1 MSAERAPAA
10 KRHRAD
16 DDAGDANDAA
26 PPAPA
31 AAAAASSPTRALE
44 FYCGIGGLHYS
55 LLRARPDA
63 SVVAAFDVNPHGNDV
78 YEHNFGV
85 RPLQRNLLSFP
96 AERIDKFAA
105 SLWLMSPPCQ
115 PFTRQGH
122 QRDVADG
129 RSQSFLH
136 ILDEMPNLRTPPTH
150 VLVENVVGFETSEMR
165 DVMLETFRRLGFT
178 TKERVL
184 TPRMFGVPYSRP
196 RYFCLAKRAPLRWV
210 DGFDERDAERGP
222 IRAPPPSRLSHP
234 SRWVP
239 ESHVD
244 DLRPVDPTEAT
255 TPRLRRR
262 EGESAEDA
270 AKAAKAAAAAEK
282 AADPTRETK
291 TYGVARLEAFMETDG
306 EYEGGVAGR
315 NGVASNEVTSNEVAS
330 NGVASNRA
338 KNLWRSYAVS
348 RADIEK
354 GLASIDAVTA
364 SDRKCNCFTKSYGKY
379 VKGTGSFVANR
390 AVVKGEWDGRVANA
404 RENEQVSH
412 SPDSPEAPS
421 GVSLRYFTEREV
433 ANIHSFPPEFGFPE
447 SVTRAQ
453 RYALLGNSLSV
464 ACVAPLV
471 DYLLNDA

>member
-1 MSAERAPAA
+1 MPA
-10 KRHRAD
+10 
-16 DDAGDANDAA
+16 
-26 PPAPA
+26 
-31 AAAAASSPTRALE
+31 
-44 FYCGIGGLHYS
+44 LH
-55 LLRARPDA
+55 
-63 SVVAAFDVNPHGNDV
+63 
-78 YEHNFGV
+78 
-85 RPLQRNLLSFP
+85 
-96 AERIDKFAA
+96 
-105 SLWLMSPPCQ
+105 
-115 PFTRQGH
+115 RQGH

-129 RSQSFLH
+129 RSQSFLR

-165 DVMLETFRRLGFT
+165 DVMPEAFGDSDYHEGGESSRRGCSACRTAVRDTFALRSARPCDGSTGSTNETPSADRSARRRL
-178 TKERVL
+178 RVCPTRRDGSRDL
-184 TPRMFGVPYSRP
+184 TPT
-196 RYFCLAKRAPLRWV
+196 
-210 DGFDERDAERGP
+210 
-222 IRAPPPSRLSHP
+222 I
-234 SRWVP
+234 
-239 ESHVD
+239 
-244 DLRPVDPTEAT
+244 RPVDPTEAT

-315 NGVASNEVTSNEVAS
+315 NGVASNEVAS

-421 GVSLRYFTEREV
+421 GVSLRYFTERRKWPTSTPSRPSLVPGERH
-433 ANIHSFPPEFGFPE
+433 A
-447 SVTRAQ
+447 RAQ

>member
-1 MSAERAPAA
+1 
-10 KRHRAD
+10 
-16 DDAGDANDAA
+16 
-26 PPAPA
+26 
-31 AAAAASSPTRALE
+31 
-44 FYCGIGGLHYS
+44 
-55 LLRARPDA
+55 
-63 SVVAAFDVNPHGNDV
+63 
-78 YEHNFGV
+78 
-85 RPLQRNLLSFP
+85 
-96 AERIDKFAA
+96 
-105 SLWLMSPPCQ
+105 
-115 PFTRQGH
+115 
-122 QRDVADG
+122 
-129 RSQSFLH
+129 
-136 ILDEMPNLRTPPTH
+136 
-150 VLVENVVGFETSEMR
+150 
-165 DVMLETFRRLGFT
+165 
-178 TKERVL
+178 
-184 TPRMFGVPYSRP
+184 
-196 RYFCLAKRAPLRWV
+196 
-210 DGFDERDAERGP
+210 
-222 IRAPPPSRLSHP
+222 
-234 SRWVP
+234 
-239 ESHVD
+239 
-244 DLRPVDPTEAT
+244 
-255 TPRLRRR
+255 
-262 EGESAEDA
+262 
-270 AKAAKAAAAAEK
+270 
-282 AADPTRETK
+282 
-291 TYGVARLEAFMETDG
+291 METDG

-315 NGVASNEVTSNEVAS
+315 NGVASNEVAS

>member
-1 MSAERAPAA
+1 MFAERAPAA

-16 DDAGDANDAA
+16 DDAGDASDAA
-26 PPAPA
+26 PGA
-31 AAAAASSPTRALE
+31 AVAAAASSPTRALE
-44 FYCGIGGLHYS
+44 FYCGVGGLHYS

-122 QRDVADG
+122 QRDTADG
-129 RSQSFLH
+129 RSQSFLRL
-136 ILDEMPNLRTPPTH
+136 LDEMPNLRAPPTH

-184 TPRMFGVPYSRP
+184 SPRMFGVPYSRP

-210 DGFDERDAERGP
+210 DGFDDPDADRGP

-234 SRWVP
+234 SHWVP
-239 ESHVD
+239 ASHVD

-255 TPRLRRR
+255 TPRARRR
-262 EGESAEDA
+262 DGESAEDA

-282 AADPTRETK
+282 AANPDRETK
-291 TYGVARLEAFMETDG
+291 TYGVARLEAFMETGATGNEDGGDGDG
-306 EYEGGVAGR
+306 EGEGASGG
-315 NGVASNEVTSNEVAS
+315 ASNR
-330 NGVASNRA
+330 GASNRA
-338 KNLWRSYAVS
+338 NDLWRSYAVS
-348 RADIEK
+348 RAEIEK

-379 VKGTGSFVANR
+379 VKGTGSFVASR
-390 AVVKGEWDGRVANA
+390 AVVKGEWDGRVVNA
-404 RENEQVSH
+404 PDDEGVPGSNPRE
-412 SPDSPEAPS
+412 
-421 GVSLRYFTEREV
+421 GISLRYFTEREV

-471 DYLLNDA
+471 DYLLDDA